1 MKDRKREDQKG
12 RVYYSF
18 WADPELKRTLK
29 AVAALSGESISDT
42 INRALHEF
50 VEHNHV
56 KLISDDAGK

>member
-18 WADPELKRTLK
+18 WADPELKRMLK
-29 AVAALSGESISDT
+29 AVAALSDENISDT

-50 VEHNHV
+50 VERNQV
-56 KLISDDAGK
+56 SLIPDGAGK